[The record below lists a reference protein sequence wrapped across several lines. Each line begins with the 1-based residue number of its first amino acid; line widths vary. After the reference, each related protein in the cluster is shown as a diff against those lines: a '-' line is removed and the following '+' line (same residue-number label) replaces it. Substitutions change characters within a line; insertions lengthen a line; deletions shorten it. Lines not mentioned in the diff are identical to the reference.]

1 MTEGRKLLLSQNE
14 KRQSTAALQNASR
27 VRGRVVS
34 PLSKINHSLR
44 ELLARKPG
52 VTIAHQAENSE
63 IGEVAR
69 SLESGTVQGSE
80 GGDEQGDS
88 GHGSPR

>member
-34 PLSKINHSLR
+34 PTGFGVRLCSAAFGR
-44 ELLARKPG
+44 E
-52 VTIAHQAENSE
+52 QAF
-63 IGEVAR
+63 G
-69 SLESGTVQGSE
+69 L
-80 GGDEQGDS
+80 
-88 GHGSPR
+88 